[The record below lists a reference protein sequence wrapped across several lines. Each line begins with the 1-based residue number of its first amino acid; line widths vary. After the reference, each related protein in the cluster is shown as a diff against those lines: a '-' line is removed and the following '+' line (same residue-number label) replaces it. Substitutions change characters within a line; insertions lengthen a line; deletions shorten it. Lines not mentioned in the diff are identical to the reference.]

1 MPALSV
7 VIPLY
12 NEEDNIAPLQHEL
25 AEALRGLDHEI
36 VLVDDCSK
44 DATLARIERIWHRVL
59 PNEKFTYHFFD
70 EEIAKAYE
78 KEQRMAAMLRV
89 AMGIAIA
96 ISCMGL
102 LGLASFAAE
111 QRGKEI
117 SIRKVLGASVG
128 RIVALL
134 TANFLWP
141 VALAIVIATPVAWY
155 CMHAWLQDFVY
166 RVSVPWWIFGLAG
179 LGAIGI
185 ALLTVGYQAVRAA
198 LTNPV
203 EKLRGE

>member
-1 MPALSV
+1 MAIS
-7 VIPLY
+7 
-12 NEEDNIAPLQHEL
+12 
-25 AEALRGLDHEI
+25 
-36 VLVDDCSK
+36 
-44 DATLARIERIWHRVL
+44 
-59 PNEKFTYHFFD
+59 YHFFD